1 MERFRDQQKQMEEA
15 NKQKKALLAK
25 TLTERYLYHV
35 NLALGH
41 QHIYCI
47 GEAGRN
53 CPKQPISLTVF
64 YFHMIASF

>member
-1 MERFRDQQKQMEEA
+1 MEEA

-47 GEAGRN
+47 AEEGRN
-53 CPKQPISLTVF
+53 CLKQPILFILFPYDS
-64 YFHMIASF
+64 

>member
-47 GEAGRN
+47 AEEGRN
-53 CPKQPISLTVF
+53 CLKQPILFILFPYDS
-64 YFHMIASF
+64 